1 MIGEDIPLSL
11 LEHRMRDN
19 MPAHKK
25 TTLLKLLAI
34 KYMKIKEIE
43 VETQKEKFLQ
53 YMIKI
58 MNTKISHKV

>member
-11 LEHRMRDN
+11 LEYRMRFH

-43 VETQKEKFLQ
+43 DPK
-53 YMIKI
+53 
-58 MNTKISHKV
+58 TKNYESRNN